1 MTNQLNFAR
10 ISQEFPPLSLQLL
23 PENVQSKITE
33 PFNLEDVPG
42 IPDHVV
48 YEKIKRSKKTR
59 SSVQG
64 DLPRRIVKEFAPE
77 LAAPAGKIFR
87 NIVQIGDWPKPW
99 QTEYGTPLQKT
110 NNPISEDDV
119 RIISLTSHL
128 SKVLEPFVIGWL
140 LEYVSDQLD
149 WGQYIYIY
157 MIYFQTQ

>member
-1 MTNQLNFAR
+1 M
-10 ISQEFPPLSLQLL
+10 
-23 PENVQSKITE
+23 
-33 PFNLEDVPG
+33 
-42 IPDHVV
+42 
-48 YEKIKRSKKTR
+48 
-59 SSVQG
+59 QG

-149 WGQYIYIY
+149 WGQYIYGA
-157 MIYFQTQ
+157 FQY

>member
-87 NIVQIGDWPKPW
+87 NIVQIGDWPKP
-99 QTEYGTPLQKT
+99 LQKT

-149 WGQYIYIY
+149 WGQYIYDLFSDTIKLV
-157 MIYFQTQ
+157 